1 MADVSVPV
9 GKTKDAGWEIGVSKT
24 LGFGVDEVW
33 SVLVGEPGV
42 WLGDGA
48 LVPTVKG
55 EQWQADDGT
64 VGELR
69 SRREHDRIRLTWR
82 RVDWR
87 EDSIVQVAL
96 KATSPQKTVVR
107 FHQERMVDGS
117 LREQQRKHWQAAME
131 RLELAVANS
140 VQTGVR

>member
-1 MADVSVPV
+1 MKEVSVPV
-9 GKTKDAGWEIGVSKT
+9 GRTKDAGWEIGVSKT

-33 SVLVGEPGV
+33 SVLVGDPAV

-48 LVPTVKG
+48 LVPTAKG

-69 SRREHDRIRLTWR
+69 SRRENDRIRLTWR
-82 RVDWR
+82 PPTWS

-96 KATSPQKTVVR
+96 KATTTQKTVVR
-107 FHQERMVDGS
+107 FHQERMIDGS
-117 LREQQRKHWQAAME
+117 QREQQRKHWQAVME

-140 VQTGVR
+140 AQTGVR